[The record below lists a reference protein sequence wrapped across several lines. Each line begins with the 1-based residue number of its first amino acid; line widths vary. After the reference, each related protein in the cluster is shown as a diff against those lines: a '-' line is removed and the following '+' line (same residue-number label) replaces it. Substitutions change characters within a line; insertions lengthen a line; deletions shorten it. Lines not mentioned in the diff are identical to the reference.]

1 MTDTAQEGDSKMTP
15 VEQNVFLSKQYAEA
29 IRYMDNAKE
38 TLKRAEKQDNKY
50 YKDEKYVK
58 SACGIAH
65 LGVLI
70 ALDAWLTLKE
80 APLPKKKQRKSIG
93 YYTDNIAKIDNKLLS
108 ALQTE
113 YEVLHLSGYYDGLR
127 NIKAIENGFDVAY
140 DIIDKIK
147 PENPV
152 DAPES
157 RGDMAKRVWDRLMI
171 SLAVLFRL

>member
-1 MTDTAQEGDSKMTP
+1 MTP
-15 VEQNVFLSKQYAEA
+15 EEQNDFLSKQYAEA
-29 IRYMDNAKE
+29 VRYMENAKE

-70 ALDAWLTLKE
+70 ALDAWLALKE

-140 DIIDKIK
+140 EIIDKIK

-152 DAPES
+152 NIPET
-157 RGDMAKRVWDRLMI
+157 RGDKVKMALNKLMI
-171 SLAVLFRL
+171 SLAVTFGL